1 MTPEVFAALAARQKP
16 GWSLDRRFYLDDG
29 IAAAEMRAIW
39 HRRWLFA
46 AHAVELPE
54 PGSFVT
60 LEIGCE
66 PVLLVRGRDREVR
79 AFANVCRHRGSRVCT
94 APHGRAARLV
104 CPYHAWTYDL
114 DGALCSDVRGHGANP
129 EHLGLKPH
137 HAIEIGGLVF
147 VCLADAPPD
156 IGPMREAF
164 ARWLAPQGLL
174 RARIAATADY
184 RVAANWKVV
193 FENNR
198 ECLHCPVAH
207 REYIRANYD
216 IHLADPRREAE
227 IAARIASEAIRWTAM
242 GLEAPSLVSDMTA
255 TWWRVNRTPLVPG
268 FVTESLDGAPV
279 APVMGEYPTHDVG
292 TLRATMF
299 PNFWMHGSGDHAVTT
314 RLLPD
319 GAGATHVRVAW
330 LVDAAAEE
338 GRDYARDRLMP
349 FWQRT
354 SEQDW
359 EICENVQRGLASV
372 HYRPG
377 PFETV
382 KERNVAQF
390 VAWYLEEMRSGDA
403 A

>member
-1 MTPEVFAALAARQKP
+1 
-16 GWSLDRRFYLDDG
+16 
-29 IAAAEMRAIW
+29 MRAIW
-39 HRRWLFA
+39 HRHWLFA
-46 AHAVELPE
+46 LHSAELPE
-54 PGSFVT
+54 PGSFAT
-60 LEIGCE
+60 LDIGHE
-66 PVLLVRGRDREVR
+66 PVLILRDRDRQVR

-94 APHGRAARLV
+94 ASQGRAARLV

-114 DGALCSDVRGHGANP
+114 DGTLRSDVRGHGADP
-129 EHLGLKPH
+129 RDLGLKPH
-137 HAIEIGGLVF
+137 HAIEVGGLVF
-147 VCLADAPPD
+147 VCLGDAPPED
-156 IGPMREAF
+156 DGMRAAF
-164 ARWLAPQGLL
+164 ARWLAPQGLE
-174 RARIAATADY
+174 RARIAASADY

-198 ECLHCPVAH
+198 ECLHCPVTH

-216 IHLADPRREAE
+216 IHLTDPRREDE
-227 IAARIASEAIRWTAM
+227 IAARMRAEAARWSAM
-242 GLEAPSLVSDMTA
+242 GLEAPTLVSDMTA
-255 TWWRVNRTPLVPG
+255 AWWRVNRTPLVPG

-279 APVMGEYPTHDVG
+279 APVMGTYAEHDVG

-319 GAGATHVRVAW
+319 GAGATRVRVVW

-338 GRDYARDRLMP
+338 GRDYTLDRLMP

-359 EICENVQRGLASV
+359 EICENVQRGLASA

-390 VAWYLEEMRSGDA
+390 VAWYLDEMRSGGLS
-403 A
+403 